1 MDCYWYINSWR
12 QPPLMGKLS
21 LIHQERCFKL
31 IFVSINGSKVFRMR
45 QIWTRCH
52 LYSGKISCTC
62 WHCKLGTFVN
72 KITIVWDNSC
82 NLCCHTIGRLKYFL
96 FLSSTV
102 FIHSG
107 GCFPLV
113 LTNVTSQNIF
123 VRLISTWSYRRSFLW
138 EKFSN
143 SPPTFICS

>member
-82 NLCCHTIGRLKYFL
+82 NLCCHTIGRFKYFL
-96 FLSSTV
+96 V
-102 FIHSG
+102 FVVYCFHSFWWL
-107 GCFPLV
+107 FPTCSDKCHITKHFCQV
-113 LTNVTSQNIF
+113 DSN
-123 VRLISTWSYRRSFLW
+123 LIQQKKLPLR
-138 EKFSN
+138 K
-143 SPPTFICS
+143 I